1 MGRFDKIFEIQEEL
15 EKDIPKLTILNFDRV
30 YIENYVCILEYQ
42 DYFIKIKMKNGIVN
56 INGIKLL
63 MNEMT
68 KEDLIITGTIDSI
81 EFEKFKE

>member
-1 MGRFDKIFEIQEEL
+1 MGRFDKIFEIPEDL